1 MGLILGFILFICC
14 LSVYFD
20 LHKTVWL
27 YIHNVQCQPCGVVSV
42 QYSKNSSET
51 FMQRIQYDELVV
63 ATDNWNPNNILGRGG
78 FGVVY
83 KGYWRHTDVAIKRLI
98 VEVGI

>member
-1 MGLILGFILFICC
+1 
-14 LSVYFD
+14 
-20 LHKTVWL
+20 
-27 YIHNVQCQPCGVVSV
+27 
-42 QYSKNSSET
+42 
-51 FMQRIQYDELVV
+51 MQRIQYDELVV